1 MEKNLPALRRQDHRR
16 VIGGV
21 IGWPGAA
28 VAGCGTG
35 AKRKGEKEMGE
46 LGGLGALG
54 VMGVLGALGVMG
66 S

>member
-16 VIGGV
+16 VFGGG

-35 AKRKGEKEMGE
+35 AEREKEMGE
-46 LGGLGALG
+46 LGALG
-54 VMGVLGALGVMG
+54 VMGALGGLGVTG